1 MSFPSDPVSNGISA
15 VFTNAGIDQV
25 VGYDAMSKGSP
36 WSVATKD
43 SATGL
48 FSGGLSSISAGNGYW
63 VHSTEFSSQ
72 SVSLVGPEGPSASAP
87 PAIEAIDLASGW
99 NLVGVTDA
107 TKALTQ
113 ANEGATYKTMAA
125 YLGASGGSSVSK
137 AFTYNT
143 TNLAW
148 SAVDLTA
155 GNVTIGQAFWV
166 YAKPDANGLLTPIV
180 P

>member
-1 MSFPSDPVSNGISA
+1 
-15 VFTNAGIDQV
+15 
-25 VGYDAMSKGSP
+25 
-36 WSVATKD
+36 
-43 SATGL
+43 
-48 FSGGLSSISAGNGYW
+48 
-63 VHSTEFSSQ
+63 
-72 SVSLVGPEGPSASAP
+72 
-87 PAIEAIDLASGW
+87 
-99 NLVGVTDA
+99 
-107 TKALTQ
+107 
-113 ANEGATYKTMAA
+113 MAA
-125 YLGASGGSSVSK
+125 YLGLAGGSSVSK